1 MREEYWIIKSTDID
15 SNSMK
20 IANEYLRNLKLA
32 NKAPLPYTWLNKF
45 LKNNV
50 YFFRIL
56 PIYKIVIL

>member
-1 MREEYWIIKSTDID
+1 
-15 SNSMK
+15 MK